1 MPSPKAQPQATQFPV
16 NEIGAKALDAV
27 SVIAE
32 ANQRVIGQLL
42 DLSSSTAAD
51 RLRTL
56 GELHAA
62 AAEATRG
69 IWAPVN
75 PREAFEEFRQDPVAW
90 YRKGFLSALDGTQQM
105 VKLFETSA
113 QIVARDTERFQGAAE
128 RTGKAIQDAVGGCA
142 SRLRELYT
150 TAG

>member
-1 MPSPKAQPQATQFPV
+1 MPSTKAQSQAPLFPV

-27 SVIAE
+27 SAIAE
-32 ANQRVIGQLL
+32 ANQRVIGQILE
-42 DLSSSTAAD
+42 LSSSTAAD

-56 GELHAA
+56 GEFQSA
-62 AAEATRG
+62 AAEASRG
-69 IWAPVN
+69 VWAPVS

-90 YRKGFLSALDGTQQM
+90 YRKGLLSALDGTQRI

-128 RTGKAIQDAVGGCA
+128 RTGKEIQDAVGTCA
-142 SRLRELYT
+142 NRLRELYAT
-150 TAG
+150 GN